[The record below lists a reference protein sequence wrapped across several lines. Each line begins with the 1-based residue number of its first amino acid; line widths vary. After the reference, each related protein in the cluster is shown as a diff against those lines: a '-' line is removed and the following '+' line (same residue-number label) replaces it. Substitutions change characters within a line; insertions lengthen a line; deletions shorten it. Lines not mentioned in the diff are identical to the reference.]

1 MVDYYAVLGV
11 NRDADEDT
19 LKKTYRKLALKW
31 HPDRN
36 PDNKATAEKKFKE
49 ISEAYEVLSDKNKRA
64 VYDQFGEEGLKGGV
78 PEPEAAG
85 TTAGGFPG
93 GAFFQFTS
101 SGGGR
106 PFRPSRPED
115 IFAQFFG
122 GGAFDMDEDEGRPF
136 GRGAGGFA
144 PFAGAA
150 RASAPTPVLKRI
162 LPLTLEE
169 LYSGTTKKLKVTRKL
184 IDRTTKKVASAEKVL
199 TVEVKSGWKAGT
211 KIRFPGEGDDLPDGR
226 SQDIEFIVEEKPH
239 AVYRRDGDDL
249 HMTMNLSLL
258 EALTGFTHSIR
269 TLDGRELVVS
279 NKLVTV
285 PNQEIRFAG
294 RGMPNQRSPM
304 QKGSLIIKV
313 SVTFPPTLTDGQREL
328 IRRALH

>member
-11 NRDADEDT
+11 NRSVDEDT

-36 PDNKATAEKKFKE
+36 PDNKAAAEKKFKE

-78 PEPEAAG
+78 PEGGAG
-85 TTAGGFPG
+85 GPTAGGFPG

-101 SGGGR
+101 TGGGR

-122 GGAFDMDEDEGRPF
+122 GGAFDMDEDEDVPF

-150 RASAPTPVLKRI
+150 RAGAPTPVLKRT

-169 LYSGTTKKLKVTRKL
+169 LYLGTTKKLKVTRRL
-184 IDRTTKKVASAEKVL
+184 IDRNTKRVVSGEKIL
-199 TVEVKSGWKAGT
+199 TVEVKPGWKAGT
-211 KIRFPGEGDDLPDGR
+211 KIRFPGEGDDMPDGR

-249 HMTMNLSLL
+249 HMTMELSLL
-258 EALTGFTHSIR
+258 EALTGFTRSLR
-269 TLDGRELVVS
+269 TLDGRELAVS

-294 RGMPNQRSPM
+294 RGMPSQRNPM
-304 QKGSLIIKV
+304 QKGSLIITA
-313 SVTFPPTLTDGQREL
+313 SVTFPSILTDEQKEL
-328 IRRALH
+328 VRRALH